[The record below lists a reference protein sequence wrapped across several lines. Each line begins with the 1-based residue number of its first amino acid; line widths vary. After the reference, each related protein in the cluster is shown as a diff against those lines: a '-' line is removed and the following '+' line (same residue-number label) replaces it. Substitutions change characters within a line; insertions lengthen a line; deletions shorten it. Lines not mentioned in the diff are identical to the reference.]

1 MKVLV
6 DERVSPAEDI
16 GGWNPPAR
24 ERVEDIG
31 GWVSHSED
39 IGGCKRDI
47 GGWVGFPCYIL
58 VGGFYRVKI
67 LVGARKRE

>member
-1 MKVLV
+1 MKILAG
-6 DERVSPAEDI
+6 EWVSPAI
-16 GGWNPPAR
+16 YWY
-24 ERVEDIG
+24 IG
-31 GWVSHSED
+31 GWVPQSED